1 MHSFFESLINDIK
14 LTSVWEWIAVMTAVT
29 YVILAA
35 RKNIL
40 CWIFALISSVIYV
53 YLCTLGNLYIEAVLN
68 LFYIAMAI
76 VGWVAWNSPSADD
89 RIQSWELKKHLLNIA
104 ASGAGA
110 YLLGLCFDLW
120 TDQAFPYVDAFTTVF
135 SLGATFMI
143 VRKVLENWIYWI
155 IIDLVSIFLYHDRG
169 YTLTSVLFGI
179 YTLLAIIGFVSWRKS
194 FKKQLI

>member
-40 CWIFALISSVIYV
+40 CWISALISSVIYV

-76 VGWVAWNSPSADD
+76 VGV
-89 RIQSWELKKHLLNIA
+89 
-104 ASGAGA
+104 
-110 YLLGLCFDLW
+110 
-120 TDQAFPYVDAFTTVF
+120 
-135 SLGATFMI
+135 
-143 VRKVLENWIYWI
+143 
-155 IIDLVSIFLYHDRG
+155 
-169 YTLTSVLFGI
+169 
-179 YTLLAIIGFVSWRKS
+179 
-194 FKKQLI
+194 